1 MTIINNNINNNI
13 NDDISDKIS
22 DLSSSINVSTVINS
36 QLEYYSSIID
46 HVNNLFIQSK
56 TTNNPNERKE
66 LLEKSVKILYEAYI
80 LEEQSGNKSSTEIGL
95 KIVSIYL
102 TLSLEYTQ
110 KYAYD
115 GLKIIL
121 LLRKSKNKNK
131 TTNLINYYDSI
142 FNLLVGNYEV
152 SKNLFSSLVDL
163 NIPSY
168 SFNNYNNDKYKSNY
182 NNIFNLIDLSE
193 NKLSEYTDNKNE
205 IFKNINNIYPLIT
218 GIGIIP
224 KKGSET
230 PYNNFSSDTHFWK
243 TAVANRMPAQ
253 LGVIYNKKFS
263 INKSIKIMS
272 AGSCFAQHIG
282 TILKEYGFNF
292 MDYEPLYTKKVISS
306 NIADNSFGY
315 NLYSARYGN
324 IYTVRQLKQLLL
336 RSFNKFNPIDEFWE
350 QNGRFYDPYRPTIEP
365 FGFYSLKEARV
376 LRKSHLESVKRLFT
390 EADLLIF
397 TMGLTECWQNKEDGA
412 VYPICP
418 GAAAGV
424 FNGEKHEFIN
434 LKYND
439 IVTDLHFIISEL
451 KEVNPKI
458 KLLLTVSP
466 VPLTATASDDH
477 VLVATMKSKAILRA
491 AAAEIYDN
499 YDFVDYFP
507 SYDIIS
513 STPFGRG
520 AFAENLR
527 QVKPEV
533 IKFVMSRFLAA
544 HGFNPQNSP
553 TQTPLSH
560 QEILIKEKSGDEI
573 CDEILLEAFNK

>member
-1 MTIINNNINNNI
+1 MTTIENNNVNNIIIN
-13 NDDISDKIS
+13 DKVNE
-22 DLSSSINVSTVINS
+22 LSSSIDTLTIVDKTLKSYNIVNN
-36 QLEYYSSIID
+36 
-46 HVNNLFIQSK
+46 HVNDLFNKSI
-56 TTNNPNERKE
+56 TTNDSNERKE
-66 LLEKSVKILYEAYI
+66 LLEKSAKILYEAYI
-80 LEEQSGNKSSTEIGL
+80 LEEQGENKSSTEIGL
-95 KIVSIYL
+95 KIISIYL
-102 TLSLEYTQ
+102 TLALEY
-110 KYAYD
+110 KHNYAYD

-121 LLRKSKNKNK
+121 LLRKSKYKNK
-131 TTNLINYYDSI
+131 ITNLINYYDSI
-142 FNLLVGNYEV
+142 FNLLAGNYEI
-152 SKNLFSSLVDL
+152 SNNLFSSLVDL
-163 NIPSY
+163 NIPYY
-168 SFNNYNNDKYKSNY
+168 SFNNYNNDQYKSIY
-182 NNIFNLIDLSE
+182 NNIFNLIDISE
-193 NKLSEYTDNKNE
+193 SKLSEYTDNKNK
-205 IFKNINNIYPLIT
+205 IFKNINNIYPLLT

-224 KKGSET
+224 NKGSET

-263 INKSIKIMS
+263 IDKSIQIMS

-282 TILKEYGFNF
+282 TILKENGFNF
-292 MDYEPLYTKKVISS
+292 MDYEPLYTKKVILS
-306 NIADNSFGY
+306 NIADESFGY

-336 RSFNKFNPIDEFWE
+336 RSLNKFNPIDEFWE

-376 LRKSHLESVKRLFT
+376 LRKSHLAAVKRLFT

-424 FNGEKHEFIN
+424 FDGEKYEFIN
-434 LKYND
+434 LKYKD
-439 IVTDLHFIISEL
+439 IVGDLHFIISEL
-451 KEVNPKI
+451 KEINPKI

-466 VPLTATASDDH
+466 VPLTATASEDH

-491 AAAEIYDN
+491 VSAEIYDN
-499 YDFVDYFP
+499 YEFVDYFP

-527 QVKPEV
+527 QVKPEL

-544 HGFNPQNSP
+544 HGFNPQNNL
-553 TQTPLSH
+553 TQPPLSH
-560 QEILIKEKSGDEI
+560 QEILIEEKSGDEI